1 MGLGDTWR
9 SFFGDVGES
18 CRFGSQPNVLDANHM
33 VDVIFGR
40 GKKKTASSDVKKT
53 TTSID
58 LPQNLGAFN
67 NLAAKCCGLNKKMFV
82 ERCKIHLLG

>member
-1 MGLGDTWR
+1 MMLENPAGLEANLMCSMQTTWWM
-9 SFFGDVGES
+9 SYLGE
-18 CRFGSQPNVLDANHM
+18 G
-33 VDVIFGR
+33 
-40 GKKKTASSDVKKT
+40 KKTASSDVKKT

-82 ERCKIHLLG
+82 ERCNIHLLG